1 MLDDVRCRD
10 KVGGLL
16 KYSVKRAFKIL
27 GHLGSDEAKEMAK
40 SARPISRL
48 SRTRIDFM
56 HELGIVLHVIDQVE
70 ELAKENNVSKVTRL
84 TLEVGEVSSI
94 VPSYFSDCFEWAKK
108 KRRNICRIPSLK

>member
-1 MLDDVRCRD
+1 
-10 KVGGLL
+10 
-16 KYSVKRAFKIL
+16 
-27 GHLGSDEAKEMAK
+27 
-40 SARPISRL
+40 
-48 SRTRIDFM
+48 M

-94 VPSYFSDCFEWAKK
+94 VRRIFRTASNGRR

>member
-1 MLDDVRCRD
+1 
-10 KVGGLL
+10 
-16 KYSVKRAFKIL
+16 
-27 GHLGSDEAKEMAK
+27 
-40 SARPISRL
+40 
-48 SRTRIDFM
+48 M

-108 KRRNICRIPSLK
+108 KTEYMQDTELEMIILEGVSYCKDCKKTYKTTEYAKKMPALRQRQHLSRDRKRAAHQGHCGC

>member
-1 MLDDVRCRD
+1 
-10 KVGGLL
+10 
-16 KYSVKRAFKIL
+16 
-27 GHLGSDEAKEMAK
+27 
-40 SARPISRL
+40 
-48 SRTRIDFM
+48 M

-108 KRRNICRIPSLK
+108 KTEYMQDTELEMIILGGVSYRKRLQKDLQDNGIRKKMPALRQRQHLSRDRQRTAHQGHCGC

>member
-1 MLDDVRCRD
+1 
-10 KVGGLL
+10 
-16 KYSVKRAFKIL
+16 
-27 GHLGSDEAKEMAK
+27 
-40 SARPISRL
+40 
-48 SRTRIDFM
+48 M

-108 KRRNICRIPSLK
+108 KTEYMQDTELEMIILEGVSYCKDCKRPTRQRNTQKMPALRQRQHLSRDRQRAAHQGHCGC

>member
-1 MLDDVRCRD
+1 
-10 KVGGLL
+10 
-16 KYSVKRAFKIL
+16 
-27 GHLGSDEAKEMAK
+27 
-40 SARPISRL
+40 
-48 SRTRIDFM
+48 M

-108 KRRNICRIPSLK
+108 KTEYMQDTELEMIILEGISYCKDCKKTYKTTEYAKKMPVLRQRRHLSCDRQRAAHKGHCGYR

>member
-1 MLDDVRCRD
+1 
-10 KVGGLL
+10 
-16 KYSVKRAFKIL
+16 
-27 GHLGSDEAKEMAK
+27 
-40 SARPISRL
+40 
-48 SRTRIDFM
+48 M

-108 KRRNICRIPSLK
+108 KTEYMQDTELEMIILEGVSYCKDCKRPIRPRNTQKNARTAAATTPIS

>member
-1 MLDDVRCRD
+1 
-10 KVGGLL
+10 
-16 KYSVKRAFKIL
+16 
-27 GHLGSDEAKEMAK
+27 
-40 SARPISRL
+40 
-48 SRTRIDFM
+48 M

-108 KRRNICRIPSLK
+108 KTEYMQDTELEMIILEGDSYCKDCIKTYKPPEYAKNCPHCGSDNTYLVTGNELRIKDIAVVDKK

>member
-1 MLDDVRCRD
+1 
-10 KVGGLL
+10 
-16 KYSVKRAFKIL
+16 
-27 GHLGSDEAKEMAK
+27 
-40 SARPISRL
+40 
-48 SRTRIDFM
+48 M

-108 KRRNICRIPSLK
+108 KTEYMQDTELEMIILEGGSYCKDCKKTYKTTKNAKKCPHCGSDNTYLVTGNELRIKDIAVVDKK

>member
-1 MLDDVRCRD
+1 
-10 KVGGLL
+10 
-16 KYSVKRAFKIL
+16 
-27 GHLGSDEAKEMAK
+27 
-40 SARPISRL
+40 
-48 SRTRIDFM
+48 M

-108 KRRNICRIPSLK
+108 KTEYMQDTELEMIILEGVSYCKDCKKTYKTAEYAKKCPHCGSDNTYLVTGNELRIKDIAVVDKK